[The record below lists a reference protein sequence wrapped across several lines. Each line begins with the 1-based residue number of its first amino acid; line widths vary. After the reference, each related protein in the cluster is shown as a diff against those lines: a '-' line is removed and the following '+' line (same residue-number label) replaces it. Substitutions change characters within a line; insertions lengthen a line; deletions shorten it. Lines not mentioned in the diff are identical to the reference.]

1 MGALDCLPLI
11 LSQEPVE
18 TRSLALN
25 PVCSPA
31 SVLIREACWD
41 SVCTDCVYLTHLLL
55 LARHALYI
63 PRMFMAPSPPGP
75 S

>member
-31 SVLIREACWD
+31 SVLIR
-41 SVCTDCVYLTHLLL
+41 STLGFCTDCVYLTHLLL

-63 PRMFMAPSPPGP
+63 PRMFMAPSPPWP